1 MIDSSA
7 SLEQVQ
13 RIFSNDRFATE
24 TTGCRVVEAEPGH
37 AVCELDVCER
47 HLNEKGGVMGGAIFT
62 LADFACA
69 VASNIGEEP
78 TVSVAFSIQY
88 LSAVKGKRLIATA
101 DARKNGRTLGF
112 YDCVVRDDLGRD
124 IAHVTGTCMHTA
136 PCPTEA

>member
-1 MIDSSA
+1 MIDSDA

-13 RIFSNDRFATE
+13 WIFSNDRFATK
-24 TTGCRVVEAEPGH
+24 TTGCRVVEAGPGH

-101 DARKNGRTLGF
+101 DAQKNGRTLGF
-112 YDCVVRDDLGRD
+112 YDCMVRDDLGRD

-136 PCPTEA
+136 PCPTDA

>member
-24 TTGCRVVEAEPGH
+24 ATGCRVVEAGPGH

-101 DARKNGRTLGF
+101 DAQKNGRTLGF
-112 YDCVVRDDLGRD
+112 YDCMVSDDLGRD

-136 PCPTEA
+136 PRPTEA